1 MSFWNKSLAA
11 STKQCTALELTKTVC
26 ALGPDAFYLK
36 KGVFTSVPSEY
47 RTRATCPGI
56 KCELY
61 RRLDYLKTPHKCV
74 LLFGVPFFIFQVC
87 DGLPILVFSVL
98 DEVIC
103 THQVHALYLSSYT
116 QTS

>member
-11 STKQCTALELTKTVC
+11 STKQCTALELTKTVW

-47 RTRATCPGI
+47 STRAACPGI

-61 RRLDYLKTPHKCV
+61 RGSDYLKTSYKCV
-74 LLFGVPFFIFQVC
+74 LLVGVPFFTLQVC
-87 DGLPILVFSVL
+87 EGFPVLVFLVSE
-98 DEVIC
+98 EVIC
-103 THQVHALYLSSYT
+103 TH
-116 QTS
+116 